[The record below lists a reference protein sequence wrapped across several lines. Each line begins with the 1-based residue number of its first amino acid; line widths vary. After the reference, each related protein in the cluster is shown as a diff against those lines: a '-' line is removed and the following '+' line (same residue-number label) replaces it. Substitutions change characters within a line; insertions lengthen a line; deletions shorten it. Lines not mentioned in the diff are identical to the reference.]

1 MFFAHSGHPQA
12 IQLFRRNP
20 LVSLGILST
29 GVLSKPI
36 IKCFILC
43 SRLKW
48 KVKVLVT
55 QSCLTLC
62 DHMDCSL
69 LCPWNSPGKNAQ
81 VGRPFLLQ
89 GTFRTLGSNLGLLHC
104 RQILYHLA
112 TREAP
117 FSRPESRIILWF
129 YHGLKFA
136 HPQSAN
142 QLSWNQS
149 CKLDDRLQ
157 FGHKWG
163 FLFHPKSVRYHFKLA
178 FHIENWC
185 YFL

>member
-62 DHMDCSL
+62 DTWTVVSSVHGILQARMLKWVALSFSRGPSE
-69 LCPWNSPGKNAQ
+69 PWDRTWVSCIA
-81 VGRPFLLQ
+81 GRFFTIWLPVKP
-89 GTFRTLGSNLGLLHC
+89 
-104 RQILYHLA
+104 HLA
-112 TREAP
+112 DLKA
-117 FSRPESRIILWF
+117 ESFFDSIMDWSLPTHNLLINSLET
-129 YHGLKFA
+129 KV
-136 HPQSAN
+136 AN
-142 QLSWNQS
+142 
-149 CKLDDRLQ
+149 
-157 FGHKWG
+157 
-163 FLFHPKSVRYHFKLA
+163 
-178 FHIENWC
+178 
-185 YFL
+185 